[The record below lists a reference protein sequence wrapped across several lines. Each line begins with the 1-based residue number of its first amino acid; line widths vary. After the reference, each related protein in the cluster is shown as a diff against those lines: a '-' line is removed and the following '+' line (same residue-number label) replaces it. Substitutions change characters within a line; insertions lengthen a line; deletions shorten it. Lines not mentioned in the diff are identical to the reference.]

1 MVDNKALIVAL
12 DFDDLDNVLRL
23 TDRLDPSICRLKVGK
38 QLFTRTGPM
47 AVERLVDRGFDVF
60 LDLKFHDIP
69 NTVANAVSAAA
80 DLGVWMINVHAVG
93 GSSMMKAAHEAL
105 AGRQNKPLLTAVTV
119 LTSMAEADLAEVG
132 FQGPALSRV
141 VELAKLTE
149 RAGLDGVVC
158 SAREAVELRKV
169 VDPAFIL
176 VTPGIRLKGDSV
188 GDQKRIVE
196 PAAAIAAG
204 ADYLVVGRSI
214 TTAADPVRVIK
225 RILSSL
231 EPG

>member
-158 SAREAVELRKV
+158 SAREASRRSSIYSG
-169 VDPAFIL
+169 D
-176 VTPGIRLKGDSV
+176 TGDSSE
-188 GDQKRIVE
+188 R
-196 PAAAIAAG
+196 
-204 ADYLVVGRSI
+204 
-214 TTAADPVRVIK
+214 
-225 RILSSL
+225 
-231 EPG
+231 